1 MISFENYKKLD
12 NILNIILISLF
23 IQFLIKKK
31 NDNIRRK
38 GHAYRCFLCFF
49 LIVLSFYFLF
59 LNKMDDALSFR
70 NKIPNTYHKFGSK
83 TKN

>member
-12 NILNIILISLF
+12 NILINILIILF

-31 NDNIRRK
+31 NGNIRRK

-49 LIVLSFYFLF
+49 LIVLSFAYLF